1 MACMRHNPSPATF
14 VAVALVILYMILSSS
29 DSSWF
34 WMMVLLDMV
43 FRVLVNVNPSKYD
56 DWSVML
62 VDGCED
68 GAVVGGAVALVADC
82 ALLMNRSLAYSVSW
96 IFFCRFWSLR
106 SRSVFTR
113 CCVFS
118 ACWRLLAMVRDCCL
132 RYSVNCLIASGSVY
146 GSGAWG
152 LLGLAC

>member
-14 VAVALVILYMILSSS
+14 VAVALVILSTILTLSSS

-106 SRSVFTR
+106 S
-113 CCVFS
+113 
-118 ACWRLLAMVRDCCL
+118 
-132 RYSVNCLIASGSVY
+132 
-146 GSGAWG
+146 
-152 LLGLAC
+152 